1 MDLAL
6 LNLLLIVP
14 LVEYC
19 SYKLIM
25 YWYDRAKYMTLAEAR
40 NLSWLLQKKYWS
52 SISRIFLYFGL
63 LMTIAFVLLS
73 ILQRSMSDNILTVV
87 AGVGYLFF
95 AIGLF
100 NTVVLLSLN
109 RLNDVLSILTVAM
122 LIDFIIGY
130 LFSSL
135 FGIYFAV
142 IGLIIGALLFAAKST
157 QQILK
162 AIDRA
167 EYCYFYSGY

>member
-1 MDLAL
+1 M
-6 LNLLLIVP
+6 N
-14 LVEYC
+14 
-19 SYKLIM
+19 
-25 YWYDRAKYMTLAEAR
+25 T
-40 NLSWLLQKKYWS
+40 
-52 SISRIFLYFGL
+52 
-63 LMTIAFVLLS
+63 
-73 ILQRSMSDNILTVV
+73 
-87 AGVGYLFF
+87 YLFF

-100 NTVVLLSLN
+100 NTVILLSLN
-109 RLNDVLSILTVAM
+109 RLTDVLSIITVAM

-142 IGLIIGALLFAAKST
+142 IGLIIGALMFAAKST